1 MYSKWQILRN
11 VPHDQTMRMKHEHH
25 KFSGWFSSGSLN
37 ATKTYVF
44 DTVRLV
50 QRIHSSFFP
59 LITNG
64 NRGEREEEKNTSQI
78 STNRRRKRRL

>member
-1 MYSKWQILRN
+1 MNSKWQILRN

-50 QRIHSSFFP
+50 QRIHSSFSP
-59 LITNG
+59 SLQMATE
-64 NRGEREEEKNTSQI
+64 EREKKKKTH
-78 STNRRRKRRL
+78 RK

>member
-11 VPHDQTMRMKHEHH
+11 VPHDQTIRMKHEHH
-25 KFSGWFSSGSLN
+25 KFSGWCSSGSLN

-64 NRGEREEEKNTSQI
+64 NRGERRKKNTSQI
-78 STNRRRKRRL
+78 STNRRRKTRL